1 MLNSGIS
8 TIKEN
13 DFDIYLTIGEL
24 AEAVTSLIGKRCTA
38 AMIYNYERQ
47 ELIPSPKRS
56 PGGFRLYRP
65 EDVSQV
71 VLIKQCQDKGLSLA
85 DIKEH
90 QKQNPT
96 TLSGVPL
103 PKLPANRRMQILE
116 AAVKVFP
123 EKGYQKTTIQ
133 DIAREA
139 GLSTSAIYQYFSGKE
154 ELFLALTERI
164 SFLDFVEDLSV
175 RLKTKKIIDIE
186 DLRQDLIE
194 LAEAFL
200 NAHIP
205 NIEVTRLFFA
215 EARRFPEVGVFYS
228 KNLILPIENYLRQ
241 YLEDLI
247 QQDVLPKFEVRL
259 AVHAFFGIFLNFI
272 LAEEILFGKEVLA
285 FPTEDRTARLV
296 DMFLH
301 GILNGQPPT

>member
-1 MLNSGIS
+1 MLNSAIS
-8 TIKEN
+8 NAKEY
-13 DFDIYLTIGEL
+13 DFNTYLTIGEL

-47 ELIPSPKRS
+47 ELIPFPKRS

-65 EDVSQV
+65 EDVNRV
-71 VLIKQCQDKGLSLA
+71 VLIKQRQEEGLSLA

-90 QKQNPT
+90 QKQNPD
-96 TLSGVPL
+96 TLSGVSL
-103 PKLPANRRMQILE
+103 PKLPVNRRMQILE

-139 GLSTSAIYQYFSGKE
+139 GISTSAIYQYFSGKE
-154 ELFLALTERI
+154 DLFLALTERI
-164 SFLDFVEDLSV
+164 SFLDFVEDISV
-175 RLKTKKIIDIE
+175 RLKAEKVIDIE
-186 DLRQDLIE
+186 DLRQTLLE
-194 LAEAFL
+194 LAEAFMD
-200 NAHIP
+200 AHQP

-215 EARRFPEVGVFYS
+215 EARRFPEVGAFYC
-228 KNLILPIENYLRQ
+228 KNLILPVENYLRQ
-241 YLEDLI
+241 YLEGLI

-285 FPTEDRTARLV
+285 FPTEERTARLV
-296 DMFLH
+296 DIYLH
-301 GILNGQPPT
+301 GILNDQPST

>member
-8 TIKEN
+8 DVKEY
-13 DFDIYLTIGEL
+13 DFNIYLTIGEL
-24 AEAVTSLIGKRCTA
+24 AEAVTSLTGKRCTA

-47 ELIPSPKRS
+47 ELIPFPERS

-65 EDVSQV
+65 EDVNRV
-71 VLIKQCQDKGLSLA
+71 VLIKQWQDEGLSLA

-90 QKQNPT
+90 QKQNPN
-96 TLSGVPL
+96 TLSDVPL
-103 PKLPANRRMQILE
+103 PKLPVNRRMQILE

-139 GLSTSAIYQYFSGKE
+139 GISTSAIYQYFSGKE
-154 ELFLALTERI
+154 DLFLALTERI
-164 SFLDFVEDLSV
+164 SFLDFVEDISV
-175 RLKTKKIIDIE
+175 RLKAENVIDIE
-186 DLRQDLIE
+186 DLRQTLLE

-200 NAHIP
+200 DAHHP

-215 EARRFPEVGVFYS
+215 EARRFPEVGAFYC
-228 KNLILPIENYLRQ
+228 KNLILPVENYLRQ
-241 YLEDLI
+241 YLEGLI

-272 LAEEILFGKEVLA
+272 LAEEFLFGKEILA

-296 DMFLH
+296 DIFLH
-301 GILNGQPPT
+301 GILNDQPST